1 MSSFLLQYLKNP
13 KVGANLLKVG
23 TLSDFLTSTVAKHQK
38 IEGVTLWGKN
48 FFEKS
53 SHDAEKKLNGGPFGI
68 FQHPF
73 TKKLKGDP
81 LRKFFLK
88 TKSHNAG
95 KKLKRGPFSP
105 ARYCRLRGKT
115 AKTFLVQFV
124 RPNSS
129 I

>member
-1 MSSFLLQYLKNP
+1 MP
-13 KVGANLLKVG
+13 K
-23 TLSDFLTSTVAKHQK
+23 
-38 IEGVTLWGKN
+38 
-48 FFEKS
+48 
-53 SHDAEKKLNGGPFGI
+53 KKLNGGPFGI

-95 KKLKRGPFSP
+95 KKLKREPFSP

-115 AKTFLVQFV
+115 AKTFLEKNFFEK
-124 RPNSS
+124 RSHDAEKN
-129 I
+129 